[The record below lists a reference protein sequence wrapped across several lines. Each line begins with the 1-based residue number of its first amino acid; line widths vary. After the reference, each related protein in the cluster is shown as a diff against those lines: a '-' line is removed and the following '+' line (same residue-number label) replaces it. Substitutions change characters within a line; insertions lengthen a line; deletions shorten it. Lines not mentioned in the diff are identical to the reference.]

1 MSGCTRGAFY
11 SVGCAVVISVSS
23 LLEQFLNFNLITNN
37 KICVGKN
44 KGGCLVDT
52 GRSFVLV
59 LIDLLSFL
67 AC

>member
-1 MSGCTRGAFY
+1 MSGCTRGAFF
-11 SVGCAVVISVSS
+11 SVGCAAVISVSS
-23 LLEQFLNFNLITNN
+23 LLEFLNINLITNN